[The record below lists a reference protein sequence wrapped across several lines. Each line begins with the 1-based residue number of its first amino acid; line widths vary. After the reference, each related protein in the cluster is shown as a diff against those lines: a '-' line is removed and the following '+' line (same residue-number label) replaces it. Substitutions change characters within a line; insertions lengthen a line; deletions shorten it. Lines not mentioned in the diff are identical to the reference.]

1 MTRDVGVTRAVQ
13 EWLPEW
19 TLTAFSGVSLLGDLL
34 VIVPA
39 LGLLYLADVGR
50 TLRRGDTDHPLCS
63 DRTAFL
69 VATVFGGLALIV
81 FLEAVFGLGRPPAE
95 WHVIDPSEYGF
106 PSGHTMAATVFWG
119 ALAWWA
125 PIGRRPRRVVA
136 AGVVV
141 GLVGLS
147 RLALGVH
154 YLVDVVAAVAFG
166 VVYLALIG
174 RIGRARPGRAF
185 GVALGI
191 ALAAVVVT
199 GGGGRASLALAG
211 TVGAAVG
218 WWVIERPAVRDRV
231 FETVGRLRQ
240 RS

>member
-1 MTRDVGVTRAVQ
+1 MTRDLGVTRAVQ
-13 EWLPEW
+13 EWLPAW
-19 TLTAFSGVSLLGDLL
+19 TLDAFVGVSLLGDLL

-50 TLRRGDTDHPLCS
+50 SVARGDTDGPLCS

-69 VATVFGGLALIV
+69 VAAIFGGLALV
-81 FLEAVFGLGRPPAE
+81 VLLEALIGLGRPPEE
-95 WHVIDPSEYGF
+95 WHVVEPSEYGF

-119 ALAWWA
+119 ALAWWSTV
-125 PIGRRPRRVVA
+125 GTRPRRVAVA
-136 AGVVV
+136 SLLV

-154 YLVDVVAAVAFG
+154 YLIDVVAAVAVG

-174 RIGRARPGRAF
+174 RIGRVHPDRAF
-185 GVALGI
+185 AVAVTI
-191 ALAAVVVT
+191 AVAAVVVT
-199 GGGGRASLALAG
+199 GGSGRAAMALVGTAG
-211 TVGAAVG
+211 AGAG
-218 WWVIERPAVRDRV
+218 WWVIERTAVRGWLLT
-231 FETVGRLRQ
+231 TVRRLRR